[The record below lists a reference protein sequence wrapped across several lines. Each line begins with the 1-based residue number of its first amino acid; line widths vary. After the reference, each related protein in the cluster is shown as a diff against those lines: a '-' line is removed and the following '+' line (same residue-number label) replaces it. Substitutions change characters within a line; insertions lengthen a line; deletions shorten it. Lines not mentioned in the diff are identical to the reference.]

1 MVQTVH
7 SITVLAEEKKLLI
20 QKPLVLHRIFF
31 SIRVFAPQD
40 EFHEVKISFDDPHFN
55 SFYVLDGSA
64 RYFQAEGEDI
74 FQGNVWVFNVSSVN
88 LLHTTTE
95 ILH

>member
-1 MVQTVH
+1 MVQTIH
-7 SITVLAEEKKLLI
+7 SITVLAGEKKVMI
-20 QKPLVLHRIFF
+20 EKPQALRRIFF
-31 SIRVFAPQD
+31 SVQVFAD
-40 EFHEVKISFDDPHFN
+40 LTAWYEVKMSFDDPQFN

>member
-1 MVQTVH
+1 MVQTLH
-7 SITVLAEEKKLLI
+7 SITVLAGEKKLLLE
-20 QKPLVLHRIFF
+20 KPLVLRRIFF
-31 SIRVFAPQD
+31 SIRVLAPYD
-40 EFHEVKISFDDPHFN
+40 EWHETKISFDDPKFN

-74 FQGNVWVFNVSSVN
+74 LQGNVWVFNVSSVN

>member
-7 SITVLAEEKKLLI
+7 SITVLTGEKKLLI
-20 QKPLVLHRIFF
+20 EKPLVLHRNFF

-40 EFHEVKISFDDPHFN
+40 EFHEVKMSFDDPHFN